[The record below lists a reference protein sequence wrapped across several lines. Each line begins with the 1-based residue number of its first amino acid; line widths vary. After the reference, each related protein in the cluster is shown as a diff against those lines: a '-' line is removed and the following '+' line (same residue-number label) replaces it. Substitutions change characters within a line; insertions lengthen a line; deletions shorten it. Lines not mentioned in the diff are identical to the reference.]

1 MFYVVITKS
10 DSQAIYRHTDKDEAF
25 ASFYSELAYAYNQ
38 HINTGVLVLDKNLNT
53 LKKAEY
59 IQATE

>member
-10 DSQAIYRHTDKDEAF
+10 DSQAIYRYTDKDEAF

-38 HINTGVLVLDKNLNT
+38 HINTGVLVLDKNLN
-53 LKKAEY
+53 A
-59 IQATE
+59 